1 MTTQY
6 VSAIFQTNDGR
17 TLTFNDTA
25 TDGTVLTLQTGG
37 ANQNIASDVNFGQ
50 IGEGLTFVKG
60 CVVAS
65 VQAPVY
71 AYIESQGG
79 KVLQPL
85 PVGLANQG
93 KMQDL
98 CAPIRAQTGMTIKV
112 LTQVTSGT
120 LAGVGLYGPNGADVF
135 TATYSNGNEVQFSS
149 VLTGLTVGQ
158 ALAGARINKAICSVS
173 LTGFANTAA
182 GAFPFVTVKASEGFT
197 KAAFSPQTGIAGG
210 CEFQEINLQV
220 QQNDTMNT
228 TGAS

>member
-1 MTTQY
+1 MTTQH
-6 VSAIFQTNDGR
+6 VHAIFQTNDGR
-17 TLTFNDTA
+17 TLTFSDTA
-25 TDGTVLTLQTGG
+25 TDGTVLTLQSGG

-85 PVGLANQG
+85 PVGLVNEG
-93 KMQDL
+93 TMQEL

-112 LTQVTSGT
+112 LTQVAAGTS
-120 LAGVGLYGPNGADVF
+120 AGVGLYGPNGADVF

-158 ALAGARINKAICSVS
+158 ALAGARITKAISSVS
-173 LTGFANTAA
+173 ASGFANTAA
-182 GAFPFVTVKASEGFT
+182 GAFPFVTIKASEGFT
-197 KAAFSPQTGIAGG
+197 KAAFSLQDGGFGG
-210 CEFQEINLQV
+210 CEFQDINAQI

-228 TGAS
+228 TGAA

>member
-6 VSAIFQTNDGR
+6 VSAIFETSDGR

-25 TDGTVLTLQTGG
+25 TDGTVLTLQSGG

-50 IGEGLTFVKG
+50 IGEGLVFVKG

>member
-6 VSAIFQTNDGR
+6 VSAIFETSDGR

-25 TDGTVLTLQTGG
+25 TDGTVLTLQSGG
-37 ANQNIASDVNFGQ
+37 ANQNISADVNFGQ
-50 IGEGLTFVKG
+50 IGDGLTFVKG

-93 KMQDL
+93 KMQPL

-135 TATYSNGNEVQFSS
+135 TATYSSGNEVQFSS